1 METLERMPFKARKAV
16 FKRLEDVVTLAS
28 LNKAERRLY
37 EENLKVYR
45 DNLATEAYAVD
56 YGMRK
61 GREEGRA
68 EGRAEGIAEGERVGE
83 KKGIMKTAHGMKAK
97 GLSPELIAEITGLSL
112 QEIEAL

>member
-1 METLERMPFKARKAV
+1 MPFKARKAV

-61 GREEGRA
+61 GRVEGR
-68 EGRAEGIAEGERVGE
+68 EEERL
-83 KKGIMKTAHGMKAK
+83 KNARGMKAK

>member
-45 DNLATEAYAVD
+45 GCGKVVLKVERKAVLKVE
-56 YGMRK
+56 RK
-61 GREEGRA
+61 VLLRARE
-68 EGRAEGIAEGERVGE
+68 
-83 KKGIMKTAHGMKAK
+83 
-97 GLSPELIAEITGLSL
+97 
-112 QEIEAL
+112 

>member
-16 FKRLEDVVTLAS
+16 FKRLEDVVTLAP

-56 YGMRK
+56 YGVRK

-68 EGRAEGIAEGERVGE
+68 EGLAEGERVGE
-83 KKGIMKTAHGMKAK
+83 KKERLKNARGMKAE
-97 GLSPELIAEITGLSL
+97 GIPSELIAKITGLSL

>member
-1 METLERMPFKARKAV
+1 MPFKARKAV

-61 GREEGRA
+61 GRAEGREEGRA

-83 KKGIMKTAHGMKAK
+83 KKERLKNARGMKAK

>member
-45 DNLATEAYAVD
+45 RSIGTTSRPRRTRLIMGCGKAVLKVE
-56 YGMRK
+56 RK
-61 GREEGRA
+61 AVLKVERKVLLRARE
-68 EGRAEGIAEGERVGE
+68 
-83 KKGIMKTAHGMKAK
+83 
-97 GLSPELIAEITGLSL
+97 
-112 QEIEAL
+112 